1 MIGGLIMKT
10 NLQKQNTKYFTAK
23 RLAIIGILSALS
35 FVLYML
41 NFALPFAFPSFLEL
55 NIADFPALIGGF
67 ALGPVAGVIIV
78 LIRTLIKLP
87 FTSTMCVGELADFL
101 NGAIF
106 VLVSGL
112 TYKRNKTK
120 KTALISLVLGSVA
133 TVICASLFNRFISIP
148 FYVEFFFKGNWETIV
163 NICKPLYPSAT
174 VDTFYFYYILLAAIP
189 FNALRCLITSL
200 LTFLVYK
207 RVSKLINKFSSKNVE
222 VKTEKIVLSNSY
234 EETLEIAKEYAKTLQ
249 KGDVVLLF
257 GDLGAGKTAFT
268 QGIAKGLGITE
279 QITSP
284 TYAYMNDYNGILYH
298 YDCYRLTSGEQA
310 EALGLCDYFYA
321 GGICVIEWSEN
332 ISSVLPKACKNVI
345 ITVVDENTR
354 RIEL

>member
-10 NLQKQNTKYFTAK
+10 NLKEQNTKYFTAK

-67 ALGPVAGVIIV
+67 ALGPVSGVIIV

-87 FTSTMCVGELADFL
+87 FTSTVCVGELADFL
-101 NGAIF
+101 NGSVF

-112 TYKRNKTK
+112 IYNRNKTK
-120 KTALISLVLGSVA
+120 KTALISLALGSLA
-133 TVICASLFNRFISIP
+133 TVFCATLFNRFISIP

-163 NICKPLYPSAT
+163 NICKPLYPNAT

-189 FNALRCLITSL
+189 FNALRCLVTSL

-207 RVSKLINKFSSKNVE
+207 RVSRLINKFSAPKIVD
-222 VKTEKIVLSNSY
+222 KTTKVVLSNSY
-234 EETLEIAKEYAKTLQ
+234 EETLEIAVNYAKTLQ

-279 QITSP
+279 QVTSP
-284 TYAYMNDYNGILYH
+284 TYAYMNDYDGVLYH

-310 EALGLCDYFYA
+310 EALGLCDYFNSE
-321 GGICVIEWSEN
+321 GICVIEWSEN
-332 ISSVLPKACKNVI
+332 ISSVLPENCKRVT
-345 ITVVDENTR
+345 ITVIDENTR